1 MKKLLQFWAMW
12 TADMAIPAAVLKAS
26 EEGKA
31 STCTSSSPWAC
42 SQPWG
47 TAASTL
53 TGSGGGGYHVLIA
66 NLEKRLKWP
75 QKIISW
81 AQSLKLSKQR
91 SIEINDEFTETRY
104 SSVWIPGISRHFQ
117 KIRTAVLS
125 APQKN
130 WGPRSPS
137 EAESEAL
144 DRAMTFRKHL
154 WFRQWKIASADRL
167 LWKITIFN
175 GYINHFY
182 GQL

>member
-1 MKKLLQFWAMW
+1 MIYLFTWFCICRKKQDGLRSAMKKLLQFWAMW

-53 TGSGGGGYHVLIA
+53 TGSGGGGYHVLMA

-104 SSVWIPGISRHFQ
+104 SSVWIPGIS
-117 KIRTAVLS
+117 KKS
-125 APQKN
+125 APQCSPLRKKIEAPGLRVRPN
-130 WGPRSPS
+130 PRRWIEPWLS
-137 EAESEAL
+137 ENTCGL
-144 DRAMTFRKHL
+144 D
-154 WFRQWKIASADRL
+154 
-167 LWKITIFN
+167 N
-175 GYINHFY
+175 GR
-182 GQL
+182 